1 MDKQKADKII
11 TEYMQK
17 IYGFAMKKAFSY
29 DEAEEL
35 CADIIKEVYVSLRGA
50 DEIINLDAYILRI
63 SRNVYAKHVSVN
75 KRQEGI
81 SLDGLEI
88 AYFDKYAVEESDDE
102 ISRLRRE
109 IAFLTKT
116 RRRVVYSFYYEGKK
130 ISEIAKELGL
140 AEGTVKWHLNKG
152 RNELKEG
159 FSMERK
165 IGKLG
170 MKPLEVTNIGH
181 GGEPGSKGGPEYY
194 LSDKLNLNIVYSV
207 YYEPKSKEEIA
218 EELGVTLVFIEDK
231 INGLEENGFLVPTAN
246 GKYTTY
252 VMFSPETYSQEL
264 IEKVYMKK
272 QEVARM
278 LVEEYVPQVREAI
291 KDIKDV
297 YIPSSNRELFEAA
310 VITYAITNKCGLSI
324 NNDISSF
331 CSKYI
336 VKTTDGGKYFV
347 FVNDVPS
354 ERSDPDYVSRC
365 EVKGYP
371 SCGGMTRAS
380 TKYLGVASWSLD
392 TDYCSRKGR
401 WENNLVCDF
410 EYMYEYVKGEIKD
423 TPANEEKFKRL
434 KSREYISDDGK
445 VNIMM
450 MKCSASEFEDMIP
463 KLGEELKAKFADAAL
478 ELAMVDAKRFPPQ
491 MQDLIIL
498 AAGNFVDNQVAL
510 MAKEI
515 LYSSRVFK
523 EMTEEERITSDLIMF
538 SDVLPEEE

>member
-35 CADIIKEVYVSLRGA
+35 CADIIKEVYVSLRSA
-50 DEIINLDAYILRI
+50 EEVVNPDAYILRI
-63 SRNVYAKHVSVN
+63 SRNVYAKHVSAN

-88 AYFDKYAVEESDDE
+88 AYFDKYSVDESDDE

-109 IAFLTKT
+109 VAFLTKT
-116 RRRVVYSFYYEGKK
+116 RRRVVYSFYYEGKR
-130 ISEIAKELGL
+130 ISEIAKELNL

-170 MKPLEVTNIGH
+170 MKPLEATNIGH

-194 LSDKLNLNIVYSV
+194 LFDKLNLNIVYSV

-218 EELGVTLVFIEDK
+218 QELGVTLVFIEDK
-231 INGLEENGFLVPTAN
+231 IDNLEENGFWVPTAN

-252 VMFSPETYSQEL
+252 VMFGAETYSQEL
-264 IEKVYMKK
+264 IEKVYMKR
-272 QEVARM
+272 QEIAQM

-291 KDIKDV
+291 KDIEDV
-297 YIPSSNRELFEAA
+297 YIPSGNRELFEAA
-310 VITYAITNKCGLSI
+310 VITYAITNNCSI
-324 NNDISSF
+324 NIDKDIS
-331 CSKYI
+331 KYR
-336 VKTTDGGKYFV
+336 VKTTDGGDYLV
-347 FVNDVPS
+347 FVNDVPA

-365 EVKGYP
+365 EVKIYS
-371 SCGGMTRAS
+371 SCGSMTRGS
-380 TKYLGVASWSLD
+380 TKYPGVDSWSLD
-392 TDYCSRKGR
+392 TGYCSRKGY

-410 EYMYEYVKGEIKD
+410 EYVYEFVKGEIKD

-450 MKCSASEFEDMIP
+450 MKCRASEFRDMIP
-463 KLGEELKAKFADAAL
+463 KLGEELKAKFADTAL

-491 MQDLIIL
+491 MQDLVIWL
-498 AAGNFVDNQVAL
+498 TAGNFVENQVAL
-510 MAKEI
+510 MVKGI
-515 LYSSRVFK
+515 LYSTGVFK
-523 EMTEEERITSDLIMF
+523 KMTEEEMITSDLIMF